1 MRRADRVQQV
11 AEDDGGLPDLSLG
24 GGAVAEDEAVQGHGS
39 GVIAGQRADGDAL
52 LSRGVGGLAGT
63 QARRCLEHYVAGG
76 HTESE
81 IMPLADTVAVQ
92 DVLGEIAGQLGM
104 RVIEGPA
111 ELP

>member
-1 MRRADRVQQV
+1 VLHRPGHDPQIIDAPLTGAGYAHEL
-11 AEDDGGLPDLSLG
+11 AEVTEWGG
-24 GGAVAEDEAVQGHGS
+24 
-39 GVIAGQRADGDAL
+39 
-52 LSRGVGGLAGT
+52 
-63 QARRCLEHYVAGG
+63 GG

-92 DVLGEIAGQLGM
+92 DVLGEIADQLGM